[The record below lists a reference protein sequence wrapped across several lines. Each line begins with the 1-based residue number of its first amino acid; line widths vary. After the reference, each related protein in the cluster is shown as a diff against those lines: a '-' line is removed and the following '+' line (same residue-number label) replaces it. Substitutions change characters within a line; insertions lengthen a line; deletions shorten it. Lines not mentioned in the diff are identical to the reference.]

1 MRPGRSEGTEF
12 NRAQKRTDILE
23 LARKFEIDPDRLGD
37 ALEEAAGLM
46 QMSRE
51 NIRPANRK
59 TLGRT
64 GDSLDKALGRLLEP
78 AIRERLLEAAVPA
91 PDGSQDQNEA
101 DRDLARYEAW
111 WSARQ
116 RVDRALAGAQDL
128 LALVRAAEAFEG
140 SAGRPSYGH
149 WEVGAGSLMDFWIY
163 ELKRDVT
170 VSAHGSDPRGASP
183 SPTLAFVHQ
192 SLRLLGEEISEQACR
207 TVLQNVKLR
216 KDREEPIGSRSYP

>member
-1 MRPGRSEGTEF
+1 MRPGRSEDTEF

-37 ALEEAAGLM
+37 ALEEAAKLLRLA
-46 QMSRE
+46 RE
-51 NIRPANRK
+51 NTRPANRK
-59 TLGRT
+59 TLGQT
-64 GDSLDKALGRLLEP
+64 GNALDKTLARLQEP
-78 AIRERLLEAAVPA
+78 ATRERLLEAAVPA

-101 DRDLARYEAW
+101 DWKLARYEAW
-111 WSARQ
+111 WSARE

-128 LALVRAAEAFEG
+128 LGLVRGAEAFEG
-140 SAGRPSYGH
+140 SAGRPSYDR
-149 WEVGAGSLMDFWIY
+149 WEAAAGSLMDFWNY

-192 SLRLLGEEISEQACR
+192 SLRLLGEEISEESCR
-207 TVLQNVKLR
+207 GILKKLR
-216 KDREEPIGSRSYP
+216 DPKDRPRMD